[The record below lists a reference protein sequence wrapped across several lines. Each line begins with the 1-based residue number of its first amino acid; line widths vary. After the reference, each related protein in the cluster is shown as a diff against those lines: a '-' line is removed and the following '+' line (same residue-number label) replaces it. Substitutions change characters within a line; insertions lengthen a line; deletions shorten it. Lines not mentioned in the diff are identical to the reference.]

1 MRKNVEYHVRDMG
14 ELHSAHK
21 RRDAAI
27 REANKQSKMSQ
38 DPKSIYVTRVTLVTL
53 PGDHVLP

>member
-14 ELHSAHK
+14 ELHSVHK
-21 RRDAAI
+21 RRNAAI
-27 REANKQSKMSQ
+27 AKANRQSKLSQ

-53 PGDHVLP
+53 PGDHAIC